1 MNVSNQGVLGTQLEK
16 RSRKVSMFMK
26 VQESRDLALLSELID
41 DLPLA
46 VKCFIEHKLDHDR
59 SPSSLLEYTRD
70 FRIFFGWIAP
80 NLWPFVATE
89 KELTLDMFNDITRE
103 HVQEFADY
111 LTTSRNLQ
119 YKSLVRKIHSLRS
132 LFTYL
137 HLRFEYNETPILKR
151 NVFATF
157 VMERPSNNIEVA
169 RQLQNKVLRFNEI
182 PAFVKFVQEG
192 VIEKNNVQAQWFH
205 NQNRARDV
213 SIVTLLLESGVMVS
227 DIVNLDLDDISLQD
241 GYIIVTRQQASV
253 RTKHRITFG
262 DNARSYLYDY
272 LKVRT
277 DTYTPQTGERALFL
291 AKPNG
296 ETQGKRISKRAIQAM
311 VKKYATKFGASEVTV
326 RQLTHSFGV
335 QYAATNT
342 VRNMKQQLAQRNIDS
357 LEKYLILS
365 SLID

>member
-1 MNVSNQGVLGTQLEK
+1 MVSIY
-16 RSRKVSMFMK
+16 MK
-26 VQESRDLALLSELID
+26 VQESRDLAMLSELID
-41 DLPLA
+41 ELPLA

-70 FRIFFGWIAP
+70 FRLFFSWIGP
-80 NLWPFVATE
+80 NLWPFVTAE
-89 KELTLDMFNDITRE
+89 NELTLDMFNDITRE
-103 HVQEFADY
+103 HVQQFSDY
-111 LTTSRNLQ
+111 LTQTRNLQ
-119 YKSLVRKIHSLRS
+119 YSSLVRKLHSLRS
-132 LFTYL
+132 LFAYL
-137 HLRFEYNETPILKR
+137 HMRFEFNETPILKR

-157 VMERPSNNIEVA
+157 TLERPKNQMEVA
-169 RQLQNKVLRFNEI
+169 RHLQNKVLRVHEI
-182 PAFVKFVQEG
+182 PEFVKFVQEG
-192 VIEKNNVQAQWFH
+192 VIEQNNIQAQWFH

-213 SIVTLLLESGVMVS
+213 SIVTLLLESGVTVS

-253 RTKHRITFG
+253 RTKHQVMFG
-262 DNARSYLYDY
+262 DNAKTYLYDY

-277 DTYTPQTGERALFL
+277 DTYAPQTGERALFL

-311 VKKYATKFGASEVTV
+311 VKKYASKFGASEVTV

-342 VRNMKQQLAQRNIDS
+342 VRNMKQQLAQRNMDS
-357 LEKYLILS
+357 LEKYLTLS